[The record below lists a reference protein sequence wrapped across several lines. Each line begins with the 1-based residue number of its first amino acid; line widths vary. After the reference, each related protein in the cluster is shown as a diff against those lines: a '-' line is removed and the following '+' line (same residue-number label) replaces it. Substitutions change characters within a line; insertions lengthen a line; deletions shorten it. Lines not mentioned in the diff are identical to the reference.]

1 MPAPPESPVSRG
13 IRAAVAAYIVWGLLT
28 VYWKQ
33 LTDFGPF
40 ELIGWRM
47 TSSAV
52 VMLAVVAWR
61 GRLGALR
68 DAFIDTS
75 TRWRLTLAGVLLSVN
90 WTTYVWAVVND
101 RVLETALGY
110 FMAPLGTMVLGI
122 TVLKERPT
130 AAQRLA
136 IGCAVVSV
144 VILTV
149 SYGRPPWAALAIA
162 ISWSTYGLIKRN
174 LELSSVEG
182 LAGETLVVVAPALVV
197 IAVTWSGDA
206 SVANSADAGDWAL
219 VAGTGIVTAVPLLL
233 FGVAARLVP
242 FTILGALQYIV
253 PTITFLLGW
262 LAYGEPLPA
271 VRLVGFAFVWIALF
285 AITVEQ
291 IDHRRSA
298 TRVPVRTDV

>member
-1 MPAPPESPVSRG
+1 
-13 IRAAVAAYIVWGLLT
+13 
-28 VYWKQ
+28 
-33 LTDFGPF
+33 
-40 ELIGWRM
+40 
-47 TSSAV
+47 
-52 VMLAVVAWR
+52 
-61 GRLGALR
+61 
-68 DAFIDTS
+68 
-75 TRWRLTLAGVLLSVN
+75 
-90 WTTYVWAVVND
+90 
-101 RVLETALGY
+101 
-110 FMAPLGTMVLGI
+110 
-122 TVLKERPT
+122 
-130 AAQRLA
+130 
-136 IGCAVVSV
+136 
-144 VILTV
+144 
-149 SYGRPPWAALAIA
+149 
-162 ISWSTYGLIKRN
+162 
-174 LELSSVEG
+174 
-182 LAGETLVVVAPALVV
+182 V

>member
-1 MPAPPESPVSRG
+1 M
-13 IRAAVAAYIVWGLLT
+13 AAYIVWGLLT

-52 VMLAVVAWR
+52 VMVAVVAWR
-61 GRLGALR
+61 GRLGTLR
-68 DAFIDTS
+68 DAFVDRS
-75 TRWRLTLAGVLLSVN
+75 TRWRLALAGVLLAVN

-122 TVLKERPT
+122 TVLRERPT
-130 AAQRLA
+130 TAQRLA
-136 IGCAVVSV
+136 IACAVISV
-144 VILTV
+144 VVLTV

-162 ISWSTYGLIKRN
+162 VSWSTYGLIKRN
-174 LELSSVEG
+174 LELSSIEG
-182 LAGETLVVVAPALVV
+182 LAGETLVMLVPALVV

-206 SVANSADAGDWAL
+206 SVVNNAGAGDWVL
-219 VAGTGIVTAVPLLL
+219 IAGTGIVTAVPLLL

-253 PTITFLLGW
+253 PTINFLLGW
-262 LAYGEPLPA
+262 LVYGEPLPA
-271 VRLVGFAFVWIALF
+271 DRLVGFAIVWIAL
-285 AITVEQ
+285 AAVTVEQ
-291 IDHRRSA
+291 IDNRRAA
-298 TRVPVRTDV
+298 TRVAVLTDV